1 MLNASVARLTTPEWE
16 RIVRLGAERHAQEL
30 KKELKAVR
38 QQIGAF
44 ERKYGQSF
52 AQLQRVGLPDDAGL
66 EAHEDYVEW
75 NSWQGR
81 EAELMEKLQGVD
93 AITGHGYGG

>member
-1 MLNASVARLTTPEWE
+1 MLNTSAVRLTAPEWE
-16 RIVRLGAERHAQEL
+16 RIVRLGAEKHAQEL
-30 KKELKAVR
+30 KRELKAVR
-38 QQIGAF
+38 QQIAAF

-75 NSWQGR
+75 SSWQGR
-81 EAELMEKLQGVD
+81 EVELMEKLQGVD
-93 AITGHGYGG
+93 AIAGHGYGS

>member
-38 QQIGAF
+38 QQIGVF

-52 AQLQRVGLPDDAGL
+52 A
-66 EAHEDYVEW
+66 
-75 NSWQGR
+75 
-81 EAELMEKLQGVD
+81 
-93 AITGHGYGG
+93 